1 MHTTPAST
9 PIASQVLKSVDHT
22 LHASIAVTMP
32 ITSRIAGTGECVRSL
47 TSDSFSGSR
56 RSNAHA
62 NTVRIGMNV
71 LPTIAG
77 RLQNR
82 KEPTMMMVRTGTL

>member
-1 MHTTPAST
+1 
-9 PIASQVLKSVDHT
+9 
-22 LHASIAVTMP
+22 MP

-47 TSDSFSGSR
+47 TSASFSGRS
-56 RSNAHA
+56 RSNAQA

-82 KEPTMMMVRTGTL
+82 NEPTMMIVRIGTL